1 VKIDRRAV
9 HESTRRGI
17 EEEMS
22 SLGEEIKK
30 AVLDFDRKAVER
42 LTRQAL
48 AAGEDPLA
56 LFDAVRETITRVG
69 EDFAQGK
76 LFLPHLVGAAE
87 AMEGGMP
94 SIMEEIRKRGQT
106 PRSLGTVAIGTVFGD
121 IHSIG
126 KTMVATMLAAAG
138 YTVEDL
144 GVNVP
149 AAGFVKA
156 VEGGG
161 VEVLAMSA
169 LLTTTAPEQRKVIA
183 LLEQRGLRDRVRVVV
198 GGGAISQEFADEIG
212 ADGYGSTA
220 PAAVDL
226 VKRVLER
233 RRA

>member
-1 VKIDRRAV
+1 MA
-9 HESTRRGI
+9 
-17 EEEMS
+17 
-22 SLGEEIKK
+22 SLREEIQK

-48 AAGEDPLA
+48 AEGADPLV

-69 EDFAQGK
+69 EEFAEGK

-94 SIMEEIRKRGQT
+94 LIMEEIRRRGET

-138 YTVEDL
+138 YTVRDL

-149 AAGFVKA
+149 AGEFVKA
-156 VEGGG
+156 VADGG

-169 LLTTTAPEQRKVIA
+169 LLTTTAPEQRKVIG
-183 LLEQRGLRDRVRVVV
+183 LLEEKGLRGRVKVIV

-220 PAAVDL
+220 PGAVEL
-226 VKRVLER
+226 VKRVIGG
-233 RRA
+233 

>member
-1 VKIDRRAV
+1 
-9 HESTRRGI
+9 
-17 EEEMS
+17 MS
-22 SLGEEIKK
+22 SLGQEIQK

-42 LTRQAL
+42 LTRKAL
-48 AAGEDPLA
+48 AQGEDPLA
-56 LFDAVRETITRVG
+56 LFEAVRETITRVG
-69 EDFAQGK
+69 EDFARGT

-94 SIMEEIRKRGQT
+94 LIMEEIRRRGQT

-138 YTVEDL
+138 YTVRDL

-149 AAGFVKA
+149 AEVFVEA

-183 LLEQRGLRDRVRVVV
+183 LLEEKGLRNGVKVVV
-198 GGGAISQEFADEIG
+198 GGGAISQEFCDTIG

-226 VKRVLER
+226 VKRVLGT

>member
-1 VKIDRRAV
+1 M
-9 HESTRRGI
+9 T
-17 EEEMS
+17 
-22 SLGEEIKK
+22 SLREEIQN

-48 AAGEDPLA
+48 AEGADPLA

-69 EDFAQGK
+69 EDFARGN

-94 SIMEEIRKRGQT
+94 LIMEEIRKRGET

-138 YTVEDL
+138 YTVRDL

-149 AAGFVKA
+149 AGEFVKA
-156 VEGGG
+156 VADGG

-169 LLTTTAPEQRKVIA
+169 LLTTTAPEQRRVLG
-183 LLEQRGLRDRVRVVV
+183 LLEEKGLRDRVKVIV
-198 GGGAISQEFADEIG
+198 GGGAITQEFADEIG

-220 PAAVDL
+220 PGAVEL
-226 VKRVLER
+226 VKRILCGER
-233 RRA
+233 T

>member
-1 VKIDRRAV
+1 MA
-9 HESTRRGI
+9 
-17 EEEMS
+17 
-22 SLGEEIKK
+22 SLQKEIQKEIKEEIQK
-30 AVLDFDRKAVER
+30 AVLDFDRKAVEK

-48 AAGEDPLA
+48 AEGAEPLA

-69 EDFAQGK
+69 EDFARGA

-94 SIMEEIRKRGQT
+94 LIMEEIKRRGET

-126 KTMVATMLAAAG
+126 KTMVATMLSAGG
-138 YTVEDL
+138 YTVRDL

-149 AAGFVKA
+149 AADFVRA
-156 VEGGG
+156 VADGG

-169 LLTTTAPEQRKVIA
+169 LLTTTAPEQRRVIEALEEKGLRERVKVI
-183 LLEQRGLRDRVRVVV
+183 V

-220 PAAVDL
+220 PGAVEL
-226 VKRVLER
+226 VKKVIGK
-233 RRA
+233 

>member
-1 VKIDRRAV
+1 MA
-9 HESTRRGI
+9 
-17 EEEMS
+17 
-22 SLGEEIKK
+22 SLREEIQK

-42 LTRQAL
+42 LTKQAL
-48 AAGEDPLA
+48 AEGANPID

-94 SIMEEIRKRGQT
+94 LIMGEIKRRGET

-138 YTVEDL
+138 YTVRDL

-149 AAGFVKA
+149 AVEFVKA
-156 VEGGG
+156 VADGG

-169 LLTTTAPEQRKVIA
+169 LLTTTAPEQRKVIG
-183 LLEQRGLRDRVRVVV
+183 LLEAKGMRGSVKVIV

-220 PAAVDL
+220 PSAVEL
-226 VKRVLER
+226 VKRVLGER
-233 RRA
+233 T

>member
-1 VKIDRRAV
+1 MA
-9 HESTRRGI
+9 
-17 EEEMS
+17 
-22 SLGEEIKK
+22 SLREEIQK

-48 AAGEDPLA
+48 AEGADPLA

-69 EDFAQGK
+69 EEFAEGK

-94 SIMEEIRKRGQT
+94 LIMEEIRRRGET

-126 KTMVATMLAAAG
+126 KTMVSTMLAAAG
-138 YTVEDL
+138 YTVKDL

-149 AAGFVKA
+149 AVEFVKA
-156 VEGGG
+156 VAEGG
-161 VEVLAMSA
+161 VDVLAMSA
-169 LLTTTAPEQRKVIA
+169 LLTTTAPEQRKVIG
-183 LLEQRGLRDRVRVVV
+183 LLEEKGLRGRVKVIV
-198 GGGAISQEFADEIG
+198 GGGAISQEFCDTIG

-220 PAAVDL
+220 PGAVEL
-226 VKRVLER
+226 VKRVIGR
-233 RRA
+233 